1 MADPGPFV
9 ADLRA
14 ESDDLDALVAHL
26 PADRWADPT
35 PAPGWTIAHQIGHL
49 LWTDRVALT
58 AVTDEAGFAEL
69 MTAAAANPAGFV
81 DDAATELAA
90 VSPAELL
97 TDWRVTRG
105 RLHEELLAVP
115 DGRKLAWFGPP
126 MSAASMAT
134 ARLMETWAHGLD
146 VADALGV
153 IRPATQRLR
162 SIAHLGVRTRDYAFI
177 VNNLTPPAEPFLVEL
192 RGPSGDTWSWGPSDA
207 AQRVT
212 GSAEDFCFLVTQR
225 RALSTLDVNAVG
237 EDAQRWLTIALP
249 PGFLRRSPSPP
260 RSARRYACIH
270 RGRTEQECARWGGP
284 CRKRDWRRSS
294 PCHRLPSMMLPRL
307 RDAARSCCSHIAADV
322 RRFWAISAWLS
333 ACCW

>member
-177 VNNLTPPAEPFLVEL
+177 VNNLPL
-192 RGPSGDTWSWGPSDA
+192 RPSRSWSSCGDRAATLGLGGHPMRPSGSPGPPRTSASW
-207 AQRVT
+207 
-212 GSAEDFCFLVTQR
+212 
-225 RALSTLDVNAVG
+225 
-237 EDAQRWLTIALP
+237 
-249 PGFLRRSPSPP
+249 SPSG
-260 RSARRYACIH
+260 AR
-270 RGRTEQECARWGGP
+270 
-284 CRKRDWRRSS
+284 
-294 PCHRLPSMMLPRL
+294 
-307 RDAARSCCSHIAADV
+307 
-322 RRFWAISAWLS
+322 
-333 ACCW
+333 